1 MRSYGLRVWL
11 VLCRWNNLSL
21 AYTETLGLPALR
33 EEIAAQYADDI
44 DPSNL
49 VVLAP
54 EEGIFL
60 AMTAIL
66 RAGDHVVCTAPGEL
80 QNCLL
85 FSCQRLLVFS
95 HSCRGRH

>member
-1 MRSYGLRVWL
+1 MKVCSAELSFCL
-11 VLCRWNNLSL
+11 LLCRWNNLSL

-33 EEIAAQYADDI
+33 KEIADQYGKKVGPD
-44 DPSNL
+44 NL

-66 RAGDHVVCTAPGEL
+66 RAGDHVVCTAPGEMSSFTSVL
-80 QNCLL
+80 SL
-85 FSCQRLLVFS
+85 FASL
-95 HSCRGRH
+95 